1 MSAAAR
7 VGAPGWTDDEIDREV
22 ARRLH
27 AVAELRPFT
36 VAIGRVEEKHGAR
49 PRCPREGALWFA
61 RVAFDQDTPPT
72 LRLVFLDVLRDLVKL
87 ARHEARA
94 ELLGSG
100 RPDATGEAWRP
111 C

>member
-1 MSAAAR
+1 MSRPAR
-7 VGAPGWTDDEIDREV
+7 GRASRWTESAVDREV
-22 ARRLH
+22 ARRRH

-36 VAIGRVEEKHGAR
+36 VALERVEQKHGAR

-61 RVAFDQDTPPT
+61 RVAFDDETPPA
-72 LRLVFLDVLRDLVKL
+72 LRLAFLDVLRDVVKL
-87 ARHEARA
+87 ARHDAHA

-100 RPDATGEAWRP
+100 RPDAAGEAWRP